1 MDAITTLATVPA
13 VIALVNLLKYTFNIN
28 GRYSALLAV
37 IIGVGLNIAN
47 YALGDA
53 GWYQAAAQGLILAL
67 GASGI
72 YDVSTAPNSA
82 PSDEVISLG
91 LTPQDEIT
99 SD

>member
-28 GRYSALLAV
+28 GRYSAIIAV

-67 GASGI
+67 GASGL
-72 YDVSTAPNSA
+72 YDITNTASA

>member
-13 VIALVNLLKYTFNIN
+13 VLALVNLLKYTFNIN
-28 GRYSALLAV
+28 GKYSALLAV

-67 GASGI
+67 GASGL
-72 YDVSTAPNSA
+72 YDITNTASA

>member
-13 VIALVNLLKYTFNIN
+13 VLAIVNLLKDTFNIN
-28 GRYSALLAV
+28 GKYSALLAV

-67 GASGI
+67 GASGL
-72 YDVSTAPNSA
+72 YDMSTAPNSA
-82 PSDEVISLG
+82 PSDETILLDGG
-91 LTPQDEIT
+91 LQDVPE
-99 SD
+99 D

>member
-13 VIALVNLLKYTFNIN
+13 VIALVNLIKNTFNIN
-28 GRYSALLAV
+28 GRYSAIIAV
-37 IIGVGLNIAN
+37 ILGIGLNMAS
-47 YALGDA
+47 YALGDM

-72 YDVSTAPNSA
+72 YDLSSTSTGA

-91 LTPQDEIT
+91 LTPQDEVT

>member
-13 VIALVNLLKYTFNIN
+13 VIALVNLIKNTFNIN

-53 GWYQAAAQGLILAL
+53 GWYQAAAQGLILGL
-67 GASGI
+67 GSSGL
-72 YDVSTAPNSA
+72 YDITNTASA
-82 PSDEVISLG
+82 PSDEVISLS
-91 LTPQDEIT
+91 LTPQDEVT

>member
-28 GRYSALLAV
+28 GRYSAIIAV
-37 IIGVGLNIAN
+37 ILGIGLNIAS
-47 YALGDA
+47 YALGDM
-53 GWYQAAAQGLILAL
+53 GWYQAAAQGLILGL
-67 GASGI
+67 GSSGL
-72 YDVSTAPNSA
+72 YDITNTASA

>member
-13 VIALVNLLKYTFNIN
+13 VIALVNLIKNTFNIN
-28 GRYSALLAV
+28 GRYSAIIAV
-37 IIGVGLNIAN
+37 ILGIGLNMAS
-47 YALGDA
+47 YALGDM
-53 GWYQAAAQGLILAL
+53 GWYQAAAQGLILGL
-67 GASGI
+67 GSSGL
-72 YDVSTAPNSA
+72 YDITNTASA

>member
-13 VIALVNLLKYTFNIN
+13 VLALVNLLKYTFNIN
-28 GRYSALLAV
+28 GKYSALLAV

>member
-13 VIALVNLLKYTFNIN
+13 VIALVNLIKNTFNIN

-67 GASGI
+67 GASGL
-72 YDVSTAPNSA
+72 YDITNTASA

>member
-13 VIALVNLLKYTFNIN
+13 VIALVNLIKNTFNIN

-53 GWYQAAAQGLILAL
+53 GWYQAAAQGLILGL
-67 GASGI
+67 GSSGL
-72 YDVSTAPNSA
+72 YDITNTASA

>member
-28 GRYSALLAV
+28 GRYSAIIAV

-53 GWYQAAAQGLILAL
+53 GWYQAACQGLILGL
-67 GASGI
+67 SGSGL
-72 YDVSTAPNSA
+72 YDITNTASA
-82 PSDEVISLG
+82 PSDEVISLS
-91 LTPQDEIT
+91 LTPQDEVT

>member
-13 VIALVNLLKYTFNIN
+13 VIALVNLLKDTFNIN
-28 GRYSALLAV
+28 GKYSAIIAV

-53 GWYQAAAQGLILAL
+53 GWYQAAAQGLILGL
-67 GASGI
+67 GASGL
-72 YDVSTAPNSA
+72 YDITNTASA
-82 PSDEVISLG
+82 PSDEVISLS
-91 LTPQDEIT
+91 LTPQDEVT

>member
-67 GASGI
+67 GASGL
-72 YDVSTAPNSA
+72 YDITNTASA
-82 PSDEVISLG
+82 PSDEVISLS
-91 LTPQDEIT
+91 LTPQDEVT
-99 SD
+99 SN

>member
-13 VIALVNLLKYTFNIN
+13 VIALVNLIKNTFNIN
-28 GRYSALLAV
+28 GKYSALLAV

-67 GASGI
+67 GASGL
-72 YDVSTAPNSA
+72 YDITNTASA

>member
-13 VIALVNLLKYTFNIN
+13 VIALVNLLKDTFNIN
-28 GRYSALLAV
+28 GKYSALLAV

-67 GASGI
+67 GASGL
-72 YDVSTAPNSA
+72 YDITNTASA

>member
-28 GRYSALLAV
+28 GRYSAIIAV
-37 IIGVGLNIAN
+37 ILGIGLNIAS
-47 YALGDA
+47 YALGDM
-53 GWYQAAAQGLILAL
+53 GWYQAAAQGLILGL
-67 GASGI
+67 GSSGL
-72 YDVSTAPNSA
+72 YDITNTASA

-91 LTPQDEIT
+91 LTPQDEVT